1 MSVEIDHLW
10 HILLVKVGRDEA
22 IFSELMVCSGGVCSV
37 VSCSNVDHAETVVA
51 DLSGSVEV
59 RRILRSRFLRQ
70 WCLVVRGVLHSF
82 LARPLV

>member
-10 HILLVKVGRDEA
+10 HILLVKVGRNEA
-22 IFSELMVCSGGVCSV
+22 IFSELMVCSGGVCSA
-37 VSCSNVDHAETVVA
+37 VSCSNVDRVEIVVA

-59 RRILRSRFLRQ
+59 RRILRSRFVRQ

-82 LARPLV
+82 LAKQLV